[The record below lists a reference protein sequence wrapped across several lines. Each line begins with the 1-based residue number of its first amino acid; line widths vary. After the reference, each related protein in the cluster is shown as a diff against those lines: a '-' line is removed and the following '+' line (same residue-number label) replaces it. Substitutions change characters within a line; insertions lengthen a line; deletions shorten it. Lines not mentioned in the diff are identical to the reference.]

1 MVTRRRQG
9 RRGVTGALIILGLAG
24 LGALIILL
32 DDIRDAFADGFTLVG
47 VFPEAHALEAGT
59 PVWIAGRPA
68 GSVTRVEMLRPGSA
82 GQDRFA
88 ATLRVRSAYARLLR
102 RDSELTIATRGLL
115 SRPVVQLMP
124 GSVASP
130 PLAPGDTLVARRPVA
145 LRQLQAR
152 TDTVRRAIESLDAD
166 GRRLDAR
173 ARAGW
178 HTVQAAVDAL
188 GAAGDE
194 FGELAVAFDQGTLGR
209 FAGDG
214 TLHASLAR
222 IRASAEEIGRRV
234 DARLARV
241 RDPDLAEALARL
253 AARAD
258 TIRAHAEA
266 LEAMLESESDG
277 FLARWQADPALRQ
290 AFAAVRAQVDSL
302 VAEARRAP
310 WRWVL

>member
-1 MVTRRRQG
+1 MVTGRRQG
-9 RRGVTGALIILGLAG
+9 RRGVAGALIILGLAA
-24 LGALIILL
+24 LGTLIILL

-68 GSVTRVEMLRPGSA
+68 GTVTRVEILRPGSA

-88 ATLRVRSAYARLLR
+88 ATLRIRAAYARLLR
-102 RDSELTIATRGLL
+102 RDSELTLATRGLL

-130 PLAPGDTLVARRPVA
+130 PLAPGDTLVARRPIA

-152 TDTVRRAIESLDAD
+152 MDTVRRAIESLDAD
-166 GRRLDAR
+166 RRRLDAR

-188 GAAGDE
+188 GVAGDE
-194 FGELAVAFDQGTLGR
+194 LDDLAVAFDQGSLGR
-209 FAGDG
+209 LAGDR
-214 TLHASLAR
+214 TLHASIAR
-222 IRASAEEIGRRV
+222 IRSSAEEIGRRIE
-234 DARLARV
+234 ARIARV
-241 RDPDLAEALARL
+241 HDPDLAEALARL

-258 TIRAHAEA
+258 TLRARADA
-266 LEAMLESESDG
+266 LEAMMESEPNG
-277 FLARWQADPALRQ
+277 FLARWQADPALRD

-310 WRWVL
+310 WRWVF